1 MALYQ
6 FGTNDVFVSRTIT
19 HPKVNFLIY
28 SGSYYYNNR
37 FPQSGTFAD
46 PVLCFGKTGDKTS
59 GYGAMVTGGI
69 SLYELNVDRNNL
81 VDGHPYEPEGLP
93 TTKFIYPFMPKD
105 SSLMAFKTISKDT
118 FNAEEYGT
126 ELVGSYPMSA
136 SITRIYYFPTG
147 SSLPATQAEF
157 PHLRA
162 LKNVLN
168 RNKPLSLQYAYV
180 SPTKTASGHPTWD
193 KEQQTI
199 SAIYIPS
206 IFYGSAIKKG
216 SVDLK
221 FYVTGTLA
229 AQVKDY
235 YQNGELIQYSSSIG
249 INDGECAG
257 VVLYNQGVILLTGSW
272 ALSSHEEEYT
282 NTVTTLAPK
291 WIYFGASGSVD
302 NEFIRNSSYTL
313 DFQGTEKIPHITMLA
328 HAAKNELNNSAN
340 PTFIEKQASD
350 YVGYVYSSGAF
361 TEYDKVKVKN
371 IVKSTYNNYTASFQ
385 RETYLSEVG
394 IYDENKN
401 LIAIAKLATPVK
413 KTENND
419 YTFKL
424 KVDI

>member
-6 FGTNDVFVSRTIT
+6 FGPNDVFVSRTIT
-19 HPKVNFLIY
+19 YPKTSFLIY

-46 PVLCFGKTGDKTS
+46 PVLCFGKTGDSTT
-59 GYGAMVTGGI
+59 GFGTMVTGGI
-69 SLYELNVDRNNL
+69 SLYELNVDRGR
-81 VDGHPYEPEGLP
+81 D
-93 TTKFIYPFMPKD
+93 TTGFIYPFVPKD
-105 SSLMAFKTISKDT
+105 SSLTTFKTISQTT
-118 FNAEEYGT
+118 FNGEEYGT
-126 ELVGSYPMSA
+126 TLTGSYPMSA
-136 SITRIYYFPTG
+136 SITRFYASP
-147 SSLPATQAEF
+147 SLGAGQEK
-157 PHLRA
+157 HIRA

-168 RNKPLSLQYAYV
+168 DNRPLSLQYAYV
-180 SPTKTASGHPTWD
+180 SPSKSASGHPTWD

-206 IFYGSAIKKG
+206 IFYGSTIKKG

-249 INDGECAG
+249 TANGLCAG
-257 VVLYNQGVILLTGSW
+257 VVLYDQGVILLTGSW
-272 ALSSHEEEYT
+272 PLSNHQEEYK
-282 NTVTTLAPK
+282 NVSLADKAK
-291 WIYFGASGSVD
+291 WIYFGATGSATYD
-302 NEFIRNSSYTL
+302 FLPSSSYTL

-328 HAAKNELNNSAN
+328 HAPKDELNNSAN

-350 YVGYVYSSGAF
+350 YIGYVYSSGAF

-401 LIAIAKLATPVK
+401 LIAIAKLATPIK
-413 KTENND
+413 KTEGND

>member
-6 FGTNDVFVSRTIT
+6 FGSNDVFVSRTIT
-19 HPKVNFLIY
+19 YPKTSFLIY

-37 FPQSGTFAD
+37 SHQTGAFAD
-46 PVLCFGKTGDKTS
+46 PVLCFGKTGDDV
-59 GYGAMVTGGI
+59 GYGTMVTGGI
-69 SLYELNVDRNNL
+69 SLYELNVDR
-81 VDGHPYEPEGLP
+81 GR
-93 TTKFIYPFMPKD
+93 TTTGFIYPFVPKD
-105 SSLMAFKTISKDT
+105 SSLVTFKTISQAT
-118 FNAEEYGT
+118 FNGEEYGT
-126 ELVGSYPMSA
+126 TLTGSYPMSA
-136 SITRIYYFPTG
+136 SITRFYVSP
-147 SSLPATQAEF
+147 SLGEKDK
-157 PHLRA
+157 HIRA

-168 RNKPLSLQYAYV
+168 DNRRLSLQYAYV
-180 SPTKTASGHPTWD
+180 SPSKSASGHPAWD

-206 IFYGSAIKKG
+206 IFYGSTIKKG

-221 FYVTGTLA
+221 FYITGTLA

-249 INDGECAG
+249 TDDGKCAG
-257 VVLYNQGVILLTGSW
+257 VVLYDQGIILLTGSW
-272 ALSSHEEEYT
+272 SISSHQEEYK
-282 NTVTTLAPK
+282 NVSLADTAK
-291 WIYFGASGSVD
+291 WIYFGATGSATYD
-302 NEFIRNSSYTL
+302 FLPSSSYTL

-328 HAAKNELNNSAN
+328 HAPKNELNNSAN
-340 PTFIEKQASD
+340 PTFIEKQAAD

-371 IVKSTYNNYTASFQ
+371 IVKSSYNNYTASFQ
-385 RETYLSEVG
+385 RETYLSQVG

-413 KTENND
+413 KTEETD

-424 KVDI
+424 KIDI